1 MDKASAW
8 DGSVFTATMS
18 IVDAATAPMGAVL
31 NAAKNP
37 IAQGATFLGVSA
49 GLADTV
55 NTYKG
60 FESMMSQVQ
69 ACLLYTSKKLKLRRR
84 ALGNWRKAQV
94 MPDAWNISV
103 RTGEYC

>member
-1 MDKASAW
+1 MATFDGTSGTAELGADDNASPIIDDVMDKASAW

-18 IVDAATAPMGAVL
+18 IVDAATAPMGTVL

-55 NTYKG
+55 NTKG
-60 FESMMSQVQ
+60 
-69 ACLLYTSKKLKLRRR
+69 LR
-84 ALGNWRKAQV
+84 V
-94 MPDAWNISV
+94 
-103 RTGEYC
+103 